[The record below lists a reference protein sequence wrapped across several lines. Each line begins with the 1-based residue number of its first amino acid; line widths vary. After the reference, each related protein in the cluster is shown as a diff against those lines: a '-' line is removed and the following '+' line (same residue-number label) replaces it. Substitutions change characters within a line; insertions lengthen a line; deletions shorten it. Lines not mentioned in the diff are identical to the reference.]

1 MNSTQSEPKTCA
13 NNVKCADNDY
23 KLSNH
28 IKRTAYERNATMLQK
43 QIQKRSSTR
52 KRKKKLNQIKKDDD
66 KGKSGN
72 EKSAASSSNMV

>member
-43 QIQKRSSTR
+43 QILERSSTR
-52 KRKKKLNQIKKDDD
+52 KREKKNSTK
-66 KGKSGN
+66 
-72 EKSAASSSNMV
+72 

>member
-28 IKRTAYERNATMLQK
+28 IKRTAYERNATMFHSAK
-43 QIQKRSSTR
+43 MKKMNAEKKNR
-52 KRKKKLNQIKKDDD
+52 KQIKKDDD
-66 KGKSGN
+66 KRMSRN
-72 EKSAASSSNMV
+72 ESRKKNCSIIIK